1 MADPVR
7 FPVPDIVRRR
17 ALGESQSGMDWLA
30 GLDELLASLERDW
43 GLTIGQAMRGGSA
56 AFVAEARDGAG
67 KRFIIKVSIP
77 TTWAGRREADLLAAA
92 NGKGYAR
99 LVRRDPDRRAIL
111 IEKLGA
117 RLDTMHLP
125 YEQQIDIMCAT
136 LLEAWM
142 SVPAGTN
149 YPNGATKANA
159 LGTDIVRMWQAMGQP
174 CSQAV
179 VDKAL
184 LYCRDRAAGYH
195 PEAAVLAHGD
205 PHPANILAV
214 PDTDPIQFKFID
226 PDGLAIEP
234 AYDLGVLLRA
244 WHEGLDGRNA
254 HDIARSHARHLT
266 SRTSVPAEA
275 IWQWGFIERVS
286 TGLALMQLGEKAK
299 GLEFLTLSEAL
310 LG

>member
-17 ALGESQSGMDWLA
+17 ALGGSQSGMDWLA

-77 TTWAGRREADLLAAA
+77 TAWAGRREAELLAAA

-142 SVPAGTN
+142 PFPTGTN
-149 YPNGATKANA
+149 YPNGAN
-159 LGTDIVRMWQAMGQP
+159 
-174 CSQAV
+174 
-179 VDKAL
+179 
-184 LYCRDRAAGYH
+184 
-195 PEAAVLAHGD
+195 
-205 PHPANILAV
+205 
-214 PDTDPIQFKFID
+214 
-226 PDGLAIEP
+226 
-234 AYDLGVLLRA
+234 
-244 WHEGLDGRNA
+244 
-254 HDIARSHARHLT
+254 
-266 SRTSVPAEA
+266 
-275 IWQWGFIERVS
+275 
-286 TGLALMQLGEKAK
+286 
-299 GLEFLTLSEAL
+299 
-310 LG
+310 